1 LAEVDVLAVRARE
14 AGLDVRLAVTGPVAA
29 LPAAVSR
36 EGYRIVQEGLT
47 NALRH
52 AGPGEVDVRIEAGP
66 DRLRIAVVNALPG
79 ERPRTGRHGLA
90 GLAERVEALR
100 GELDAGPD
108 DGRWRLRA
116 TIPLR
121 AGA

>member
-1 LAEVDVLAVRARE
+1 M
-14 AGLDVRLAVTGPVAA
+14 
-29 LPAAVSR
+29 
-36 EGYRIVQEGLT
+36 QEGLT

-52 AGPGEVDVRIEAGP
+52 AGPGTVDVRVEAGP
-66 DRLRIAVVNALPG
+66 DRLAIAVVNALADG
-79 ERPRTGRHGLA
+79 RPRAGRHGLA

-108 DGRWRLRA
+108 GERWRLSA